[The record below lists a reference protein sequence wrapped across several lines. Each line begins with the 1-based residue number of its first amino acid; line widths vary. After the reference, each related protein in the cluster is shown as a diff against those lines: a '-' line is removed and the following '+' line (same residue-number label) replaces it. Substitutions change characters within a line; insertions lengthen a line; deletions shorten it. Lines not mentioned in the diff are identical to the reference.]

1 MAAYQDMDRDQFTSD
16 TRLDEAL
23 FALPQEGLGSV
34 GSALGRTRLRTF
46 ITLRWFAVG
55 GQTFAILLVSFGFG
69 FSLNLAICLAVI
81 AASAWLNV
89 ALTFMF
95 PTQRLAKEG
104 EAFAQLAFDT
114 IQLAALLA
122 ATGGLSQ
129 PFLFFLIAPVTI
141 AAASLRSTYAIL
153 LALLAIGLAAAMPLF
168 SFELPWIAGQSLTL
182 PPLLQ
187 WGHFTAMAVGIAFF
201 TFSAIRVS
209 RDEARLVRALDAAQV
224 VMAREQRLSA
234 LGAMAAMT
242 AHELGTPL
250 ATIHLVAREMAAEL
264 DETSPFREDVTLLA
278 EQAERCRTILQ
289 KLAQERDTGDIV
301 HARMPLSA
309 LVEEA
314 AAPHK
319 GLGVVVDVRTH
330 RLEGGENKLPILKRS
345 PEILHALGAFIENAV
360 SFAETEVKITATW
373 DAAEYVVTVSDD
385 GPGFSAEVLP
395 RLGEPYVS
403 ERGEAQLGGGDM
415 GLGFFI
421 AKTLVERTGG
431 RIAMKNRLSPAK
443 GAIVQATWPRVTLEP
458 DDETII

>member
-1 MAAYQDMDRDQFTSD
+1 MDRDDLTSE

-23 FALPQEGLGSV
+23 FALPEEGLGNV

-46 ITLRWFAVG
+46 ITLRWFAVF
-55 GQTFAILLVSFGFG
+55 GQTFAILLVVFGFG
-69 FSLNLAICLAVI
+69 FSLNLAMCLAII

-89 ALTFMF
+89 ALSFLF

-141 AAASLRSTYAIL
+141 AATSLRPIYAIL
-153 LALLAIGLAAAMPLF
+153 IAVLALSLAATMPLF
-168 SFELPWIAGQSLTL
+168 AAPLPWVIGEGLYL
-182 PPLLQ
+182 PPLYQ
-187 WGHFTAMAVGIAFF
+187 WGHFTALGVGVAFF
-201 TFSAIRVS
+201 TFSAMRIN

-250 ATIHLVAREMAAEL
+250 ATIHLVAREMSREIGDDNPLSEDAA
-264 DETSPFREDVTLLA
+264 LLA
-278 EQAERCRTILQ
+278 EQAERCRSILKQ
-289 KLAQERDTGDIV
+289 LAQEREAGDIV
-301 HARMPLSA
+301 HAQMPLSS

-319 GLGVVVDVRTH
+319 GLGVTVDVRTK
-330 RLEGGENKLPILKRS
+330 RLAGGEDKLPILKRS

-360 SFAETEVKITATW
+360 SFADTEVNITATW
-373 DAAEYVVTVSDD
+373 SADEYVVTIRDD

-395 RLGEPYVS
+395 HLGEPYVS
-403 ERGEAQLGGGDM
+403 ERGADQLGGGDM

-431 RIAMKNRLSPAK
+431 RIAMKNRPAPAT
-443 GAIVQATWPRVTLEP
+443 GAIVQATWSRVALEP
-458 DDETII
+458 AEKDTI

>member
-1 MAAYQDMDRDQFTSD
+1 MMDRDDFSSE

-23 FALPQEGLGSV
+23 FVLPDEGLGNV

-46 ITLRWFAVG
+46 ITLRWFAVI
-55 GQTFAILLVSFGFG
+55 GQTFAILLVTFAFN
-69 FSLNLAICLAVI
+69 FSLNLAACLGVI

-89 ALTFMF
+89 ALTFLY
-95 PTQRLAKEG
+95 PTQRLAKES
-104 EAFAQLAFDT
+104 EAFAQLTFDT

-129 PFLFFLIAPVTI
+129 PFLFFLIAPVTLG
-141 AAASLRSTYAIL
+141 ATSLPSRYAIT
-153 LALLAIGLAAAMPLF
+153 LAVLAICLAAAMPLF
-168 SFELPWIAGQSLTL
+168 SVPLPWTSGYTLIL

-201 TFSAIRVS
+201 TFSAIRVNQ
-209 RDEARLVRALDAAQV
+209 DGARLVRALDAAQF

-250 ATIHLVAREMAAEL
+250 ATIHLVSREMANEL
-264 DETSPFREDVTLLA
+264 NPDDPLHEDVTLLA
-278 EQAERCRTILQ
+278 QQAERCRNIIK

-301 HARMPLSA
+301 HARMPLSS

-319 GLGVVVDVRTH
+319 GLGVHVDVRTA
-330 RLEGGENKLPILKRS
+330 RINDGEPKLPTLKRR
-345 PEILHALGAFIENAV
+345 PEIIHALGAFIENAV
-360 SFAETEVKITATW
+360 SFANSEVQIRATW
-373 DAAEYVVTVSDD
+373 SASEYVVTIRDD
-385 GPGFSAEVLP
+385 GPGFSANVLP
-395 RLGEPYVS
+395 HLGEPYVS
-403 ERGEAQLGGGDM
+403 ERGEDQLGGGDM

-431 RIAMKNRLSPAK
+431 RIASKNRTPPAT
-443 GAIVQATWPRVTLEP
+443 GAVVQATWPRVALEP
-458 DDETII
+458 DPESAI

>member
-1 MAAYQDMDRDQFTSD
+1 MDRDDLSSE

-23 FALPQEGLGSV
+23 FALPDEGLGNV

-46 ITLRWFAVG
+46 ITLRWFAVI
-55 GQTFAILLVSFGFG
+55 GQTFAILLVTFGFN
-69 FSLNLAICLAVI
+69 FTLNLPVCLAII

-89 ALTFMF
+89 GLSFLFT
-95 PTQRLAKEG
+95 TQRLAKEG

-114 IQLAALLA
+114 VQLAALLA

-129 PFLFFLIAPVTI
+129 PFLFFLIAPVAIGAT
-141 AAASLRSTYAIL
+141 SLRPLYAIS
-153 LALLAIGLAAAMPLF
+153 LAVLAVSLAAAMPLF
-168 SFELPWIAGQSLTL
+168 SMPLPWTDGYTLTL

-187 WGHFTAMAVGIAFF
+187 WGHFSAMAVGIAFF
-201 TFSAIRVS
+201 TFSAIRVN

-250 ATIHLVAREMAAEL
+250 ATIHLVAREMANEL
-264 DETSPFREDVTLLA
+264 GPDNPLHEDASLLA
-278 EQAERCRTILQ
+278 EQAERCRGIIAQ
-289 KLAQERDTGDIV
+289 LAQERDAGDIV
-301 HARMPLSA
+301 HARMPLSS

-319 GLGVVVDVRTH
+319 GLGVTVDVRTS
-330 RLEGGENKLPILKRS
+330 RIDDGEDKLPTLKRS

-360 SFAETEVKITATW
+360 SFADSEVQIRATW
-373 DAAEYVVTVSDD
+373 SASEYIITIRDD
-385 GPGFSAEVLP
+385 GPGFSADVLP
-395 RLGEPYVS
+395 HLGEPYVS
-403 ERGEAQLGGGDM
+403 ERGEDQLGGGDM

-431 RIAMKNRLSPAK
+431 RIASKNRPAPAK
-443 GAIVQATWPRVTLEP
+443 GAIVQATWPRVALEP
-458 DDETII
+458 EPEPPI

>member
-1 MAAYQDMDRDQFTSD
+1 MDRDDLTSE

-23 FALPQEGLGSV
+23 FALPEEGLGNV

-55 GQTFAILLVSFGFG
+55 GQTFAILLVALSFGFN
-69 FSLNLAICLAVI
+69 LNLALCLAII

-95 PTQRLAKEG
+95 PSQRLAKEG

-122 ATGGLSQ
+122 ASGGLSQ

-141 AAASLRSTYAIL
+141 AATSLRPVFAIAL
-153 LALLAIGLAAAMPLF
+153 AALALALAAAMPLF
-168 SFELPWIAGQSLTL
+168 STSLPWVSGQSLDL

-187 WGHFTAMAVGIAFF
+187 WGHFAALAVGIAFF
-201 TFSAIRVS
+201 TFSAIRVN
-209 RDEARLVRALDAAQV
+209 RDEARLVRALDAAGV

-250 ATIHLVAREMAAEL
+250 ATIHLVAREMLAEL
-264 DETSPFREDVTLLA
+264 SEDNPLHEDATLLA
-278 EQAERCRTILQ
+278 EQAERCRGIIAQ
-289 KLAQERDTGDIV
+289 LAQEREAGDIV

-319 GLGVVVDVRTH
+319 GLGVSIDVRTQ
-330 RLEGGENKLPILKRS
+330 RLSGGEEKLPTLKRS

-360 SFAETEVKITATW
+360 SFAQTEVRITATW
-373 DAAEYVVTVSDD
+373 DASDYVVTIRDD
-385 GPGFSAEVLP
+385 GPGFSTEVLP
-395 RLGEPYVS
+395 HLGEPYVS
-403 ERGEAQLGGGDM
+403 ERGEDQLGGGDM

-431 RIAMKNRLSPAK
+431 RIATKNRISPAK
-443 GAIVQATWPRVTLEP
+443 GAIVQATWPRVALEP
-458 DDETII
+458 DDKITI